1 MDAHATALPS
11 LTQLR
16 QLQRAN
22 SAASRLQALERLTGV
37 PGQQA
42 GLARSNT
49 VAAAGGADAQ
59 ETGVGGGLERR
70 SVVGRR
76 MMERLGNRV
85 AARKQQEDIGTS
97 TATTTTMAPQ
107 IQLHPPVAPPSAFP
121 LGLPLDPTPRSA
133 SRQTARSVSVTG
145 SDAGS
150 AVFEYESHL
159 SRNPS
164 ARVAHEGQESQVP
177 RPRAEEILVSP
188 VREEFGNVIDQPVQE
203 TPARYTLT
211 DPAPVQTPPRHV
223 DSHLST
229 ETPDTHAST
238 SSGTPKSRS
247 SGSAIPMIPPFKPS
261 EVTAYPLAPA
271 LEPVV
276 GHHRLD
282 RRDDSMSRFPQGVGS
297 GTGSAYG
304 FAAERGSEEDGADG
318 YFDRFEEEGQVE
330 DDARSD
336 VTEKMGR
343 EGDDV
348 QARSRSRSRPG
359 SFMS

>member
-1 MDAHATALPS
+1 MDAPSTALPS

-22 SAASRLQALERLTGV
+22 SAASRLQALERLTGEQR
-37 PGQQA
+37 QQT
-42 GLARSNT
+42 GLVRSHT

-85 AARKQQEDIGTS
+85 AARQQQLGE
-97 TATTTTMAPQ
+97 TATGTTPQ
-107 IQLHPPVAPPSAFP
+107 IQLHPPTNPPSAFP
-121 LGLPLDPTPRSA
+121 LGLPLDPSPRSD
-133 SRQTARSVSVTG
+133 SRQTARSASVTG

-164 ARVAHEGQESQVP
+164 ARVTQDGQELGERRV
-177 RPRAEEILVSP
+177 EEVLVSP
-188 VREEFGNVIDQPVQE
+188 VRQAFGIEMEQPVQE

-211 DPAPVQTPPRHV
+211 DPAPVQTPPRQPDHHF
-223 DSHLST
+223 SS
-229 ETPDTHAST
+229 TPDTHAST
-238 SSGTPKSRS
+238 SSGTPNSRS
-247 SGSAIPMIPPFKPS
+247 STSAIPMIPPYKAS
-261 EVTAYPLAPA
+261 DQSAYPLAPA
-271 LEPVV
+271 LESVV
-276 GHHRLD
+276 LHHRLE
-282 RRDDSMSRFPQGVGS
+282 RRDDSMSRFPQEIGS

-304 FAAERGSEEDGADG
+304 FAANRRSVDSGAEG
-318 YFDRFEEEGQVE
+318 FFDQFEERQMQSDMVE

-343 EGDDV
+343 EEG
-348 QARSRSRSRPG
+348 APASRSGSRSRPG